1 LRFKIIIT
9 NGKPTFLKTMNSFI
23 IKDDPEMPF
32 TEEDYRKRKAHP
44 NFKSHLSCEKLVI
57 KLGKTNKSKLMTYV
71 VASGITYGEGEKIFH
86 FLFKSAWLGV
96 MPALKIFGNGQ
107 NILPSIH
114 IKDLAG
120 VIVNICDQK
129 PKVRYVLAIDD
140 SKSTLEEIVRVRYF
154 FFQFFLFQFFL
165 IF

>member
-1 LRFKIIIT
+1 
-9 NGKPTFLKTMNSFI
+9 MNSFI